1 MTATHGEGD
10 KDLSIS
16 NDAITGPGTASTLDS
31 LTLTITD
38 DAAGKL
44 PHSFIHSTMPCL
56 ALLGSGPDGITQ
68 WGTYVCIA
76 FISMWAIFDLD
87 VIHVHVA

>member
-1 MTATHGEGD
+1 MMTATRGEGD

-16 NDAITGPGTASTLDS
+16 NDAITGPGTASMLDS

-44 PHSFIHSTMPCL
+44 LTLLHSF
-56 ALLGSGPDGITQ
+56 
-68 WGTYVCIA
+68 
-76 FISMWAIFDLD
+76 
-87 VIHVHVA
+87 